1 MGSLVGSGKDATWMR
16 QVRKLT
22 DSGHQTSVIS
32 TAFDLPHPQ
41 LAARMFS
48 RWCQENFFNYMM
60 QHFDID
66 VLLDYGVVEFPD
78 TEKVINPVWRQLN
91 QSRNSLQNKLRYR
104 HARFAEMTLHPE
116 NEDKPKKFKKWLEKK
131 AELLEEIE
139 KMEYQLNDLK
149 AKLKQTS
156 KHITWGELDEK
167 DKFLR
172 LLPGRKRLMDT
183 IRMIAYRAE
192 TSMVGL
198 LTGPTVDSSDA
209 RSLLQNLFQTEGDV
223 LPDLENQQLNV
234 RVHGASRP
242 AANRALAQLFDHLN
256 SSQVKYPG
264 TELQMVFELGGY
276 TTSNHAEGVT

>member
-1 MGSLVGSGKDATWMR
+1 
-16 QVRKLT
+16 
-22 DSGHQTSVIS
+22 
-32 TAFDLPHPQ
+32 
-41 LAARMFS
+41 
-48 RWCQENFFNYMM
+48 CQENFFNYMM

-66 VLLDYGVVEFPD
+66 VLLDYGVVDFPD

-104 HARFAEMTLHPE
+104 HARFAEMTIHPE
-116 NEDKPKKFKKWLEKK
+116 NEDKPKKFRKWLEKK

-139 KMEYQLNDLK
+139 KMAYQLNDLK
-149 AKLKQTS
+149 AKLKKTS

-223 LPDLENQQLNV
+223 LPDLENQQLIV

-256 SSQVKYPG
+256 NAKVKYPG
-264 TELQMVFELGGY
+264 TELQMVFELGGR
-276 TTSNHAEGVT
+276 TT

>member
-1 MGSLVGSGKDATWMR
+1 MVSSNFLTPKGDQPCLATNE
-16 QVRKLT
+16 
-22 DSGHQTSVIS
+22 SVPKFV
-32 TAFDLPHPQ
+32 AEQ
-41 LAARMFS
+41 
-48 RWCQENFFNYMM
+48 
-60 QHFDID
+60 
-66 VLLDYGVVEFPD
+66 
-78 TEKVINPVWRQLN
+78 
-91 QSRNSLQNKLRYR
+91 LRYR
-104 HARFAEMTLHPE
+104 HARFAEMTIHPE

-139 KMEYQLNDLK
+139 KMAYQLNDLK

-156 KHITWGELDEK
+156 KHITWGELGEK

-223 LPDLENQQLNV
+223 LPDLESQQLNV

-256 SSQVKYPG
+256 SAQVKYPG
-264 TELQMVFELGGY
+264 TELQMIFELGGY
-276 TTSNHAEGVT
+276 TTSNRAEGVT

>member
-1 MGSLVGSGKDATWMR
+1 MVSSD
-16 QVRKLT
+16 
-22 DSGHQTSVIS
+22 
-32 TAFDLPHPQ
+32 
-41 LAARMFS
+41 
-48 RWCQENFFNYMM
+48 
-60 QHFDID
+60 
-66 VLLDYGVVEFPD
+66 FPD

-116 NEDKPKKFKKWLEKK
+116 NENKPKKFKKWLEKK

-242 AANRALAQLFDHLN
+242 AANRALVQLFDHLN
-256 SSQVKYPG
+256 SAQVKYPG
-264 TELQMVFELGGY
+264 TELQMVFELGGH